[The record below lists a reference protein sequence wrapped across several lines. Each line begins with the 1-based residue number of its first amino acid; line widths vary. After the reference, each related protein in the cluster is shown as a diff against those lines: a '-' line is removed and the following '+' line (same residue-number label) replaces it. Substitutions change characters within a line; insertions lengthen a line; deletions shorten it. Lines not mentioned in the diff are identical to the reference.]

1 MVRNRKHSGV
11 GKTSPSSQLQKK
23 KIQKKYK
30 ITAAKPGPSV
40 GGMLRGLLGPTRAS
54 ALSPLAAGK
63 VDRLLLSP
71 NVRAALC
78 ASSPSKVVPGRSA
91 PTAGDAV
98 WCMQWAL
105 QPGGL
110 NCYDGYGAPGANGQP
125 HSTSVRLDECRTTCQ
140 SLPSC
145 GAIVVK
151 FESNADRML
160 AAAGE
165 APAAALVDCYLR
177 EEVRVAECVQGSAG
191 YELFT
196 LQRGTPAAA
205 ASPTA
210 SPTAMPKAS
219 PKASPRASPEAP
231 PTVSPRAS
239 PTASP
244 TQTAPAKKASVT
256 ASPTPQ
262 LASPQPAFPRPEKAV
277 KAADEATAASESAA
291 DAAELAA
298 VAEAEAAAAAPQ
310 HPPRSPQPRRR
321 LRRRLRR
328 RRRPGR
334 REVPVPGRRCERTGG
349 CHSLMAGRTNAARR
363 SLTGPGI

>member
-1 MVRNRKHSGV
+1 MWREELILVLFVAGV
-11 GKTSPSSQLQKK
+11 
-23 KIQKKYK
+23 
-30 ITAAKPGPSV
+30 
-40 GGMLRGLLGPTRAS
+40 S
-54 ALSPLAAGK
+54 ALSPLAADE
-63 VDRLLLSP
+63 VDHLLLSP
-71 NVRAALC
+71 NVRAALF
-78 ASSPSKVVPGRSA
+78 ASSPPKVVPEKKCTNA
-91 PTAGDAV
+91 AGDAV
-98 WCMQWAL
+98 WCMQWAV

-110 NCYDGYGAPGANGQP
+110 NCYDGHGAPGSNGEP
-125 HSTSVRLDECRTTCQ
+125 HSTSVRLDECKTICQ

-177 EEVRVAECVQGSAG
+177 EEVRVAECVHGSAG

-205 ASPTA
+205 AVPTA

-219 PKASPRASPEAP
+219 PKASPRASPEARP
-231 PTVSPRAS
+231 AISPRAS

-244 TQTAPAKKASVT
+244 KQTAPAKKASVT

-262 LASPQPAFPRPEKAV
+262 LASPQPASPRPERTVDAAEKATV
-277 KAADEATAASESAA
+277 ASETAA

-298 VAEAEAAAAAPQ
+298 VAEAQAAAASSAAPAALSPAEAAAKAKAEAAAAAWKARGTRPCCEIRCMPWYSANLATFA
-310 HPPRSPQPRRR
+310 HWLMVHVVIHV
-321 LRRRLRR
+321 LRIALRNFVSAMACMILR
-328 RRRPGR
+328 KGRIRQKSGASER
-334 REVPVPGRRCERTGG
+334 RE
-349 CHSLMAGRTNAARR
+349 
-363 SLTGPGI
+363 